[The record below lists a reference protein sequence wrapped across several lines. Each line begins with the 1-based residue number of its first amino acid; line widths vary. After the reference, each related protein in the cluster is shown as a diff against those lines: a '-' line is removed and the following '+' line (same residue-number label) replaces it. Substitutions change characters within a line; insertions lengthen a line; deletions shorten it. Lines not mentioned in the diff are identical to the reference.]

1 MLSMT
6 ETDYENWRDDLRCG
20 GQEECDNQYT
30 AAFTKHMPPQLKNP
44 GIEVDYFWTL
54 AERAGLWVCGTYGSP
69 MSIALD
75 NLCTVESVCDGEG
88 HWMFN
93 VFRLAPKEE

>member
-1 MLSMT
+1 
-6 ETDYENWRDDLRCG
+6 
-20 GQEECDNQYT
+20 
-30 AAFTKHMPPQLKNP
+30 
-44 GIEVDYFWTL
+44 
-54 AERAGLWVCGTYGSP
+54 

-93 VFRLAPKEE
+93 AFRLDPKEE

>member
-1 MLSMT
+1 MKNIKV
-6 ETDYENWRDDLRCG
+6 EWCENFIR
-20 GQEECDNQYT
+20 

-44 GIEVDYFWTL
+44 GIEVNYFWTL
-54 AERAGLWVCGTYGSP
+54 AEKAGLWVRGTYGSP

-93 VFRLAPKEE
+93 AFRLDPKEE

>member
-1 MLSMT
+1 MRELHPSGF
-6 ETDYENWRDDLRCG
+6 YEAH
-20 GQEECDNQYT
+20 
-30 AAFTKHMPPQLKNP
+30 AASVEV
-44 GIEVDYFWTL
+44 EVDYFWTL
-54 AERAGLWVCGTYGSP
+54 AERAGLWVRGTYGSP

-93 VFRLAPKEE
+93 AFRLAPKEE